1 MILINTKKIV
11 LSTSVVLWILL
22 TMTKL
27 SYAADDAPLFSL
39 DNTNFVVSL
48 AFIAFVAILLYFK
61 VHVKIASLL
70 DDRSRAI
77 EDEINNANLIL
88 EESKTMLADLER
100 EHKLNIEKAK
110 KIVSDAEAE
119 AEAILNEGN

>member
-1 MILINTKKIV
+1 MILLNTKKIV

-61 VHVKIASLL
+61 VQKDLL
-70 DDRSRAI
+70 GWG
-77 EDEINNANLIL
+77 L
-88 EESKTMLADLER
+88 KTLQMHFAVHKHPCTTYKR
-100 EHKLNIEKAK
+100 EYEYI
-110 KIVSDAEAE
+110 
-119 AEAILNEGN
+119 